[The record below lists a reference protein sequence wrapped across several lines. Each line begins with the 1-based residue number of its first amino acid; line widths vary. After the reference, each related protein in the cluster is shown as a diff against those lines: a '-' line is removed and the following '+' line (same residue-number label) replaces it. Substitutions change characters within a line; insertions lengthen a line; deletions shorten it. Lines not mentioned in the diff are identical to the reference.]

1 MRHLEFSTFAVAM
14 GFLDDCWN
22 MDQVGHFLLIVI
34 CLAQSRVGILVAG
47 SQASQQP
54 CLTAQE
60 QVFAGPPLDDRSVD
74 IISFWSAF
82 CL

>member
-1 MRHLEFSTFAVAM
+1 MRHLELTTFAGAM
-14 GFLDDCWN
+14 GFLDNSWD
-22 MDQVGHFLLIVI
+22 MDQIGHFLLTVI

-60 QVFAGPPLDDRSVD
+60 QVFAGPPLHDRSID
-74 IISFWSAF
+74 IISFWGAV